1 MSETKELRV
10 LIADDSA
17 SVRQSLGALLESLD
31 GMEIV
36 GQAADVHE
44 ATAAVDE
51 LRPDMVILDIQ
62 MPGGSGLDVLAH
74 IRRTQPDTIVV
85 VFTNFTYEQL
95 RRRCRE
101 GGAAFFFD
109 KSTEIETMIEVLRDL
124 LRRAGG
130 QTAKPATGGGQS

>member
-17 SVRQSLGALLESLD
+17 SVRRSLMALLDALN
-31 GMEIV
+31 GMQIV
-36 GQAADVHE
+36 GQAADVPE

-74 IRRTQPDTIVV
+74 IKRTQPETVV
-85 VFTNFTYEQL
+85 VIFTNFTYEQL
-95 RRRCRE
+95 RRRCR
-101 GGAAFFFD
+101 
-109 KSTEIETMIEVLRDL
+109 
-124 LRRAGG
+124 
-130 QTAKPATGGGQS
+130 